1 MKWQLFTI
9 LLLAANVIAG
19 HAIYRQTRERPPAF
33 YFFDVGQ
40 GDSELLNL
48 GDVQILIDGGPP
60 NGKAIKG
67 LEKALAP
74 HDRYIDLIFL
84 THPHLDHFG
93 GLIDIMKRYRVGK
106 FIAGGGKGT
115 APALNDL
122 PKTDLILGEGDT
134 IRYKNYT
141 VTILGP
147 NTTERKNTD
156 PNKTSLIMLLETP
169 KVNIL
174 YMGDAHEDNEER
186 LRKEYKLRADV
197 LKIGHHGSRF
207 SSKEKFLKEIKPKIA
222 IIEVG
227 KNSYGHPHPR
237 VLDRLENM
245 NALIYTTHTNG
256 MIKMILKNKALT
268 VYTEK

>member
-1 MKWQLFTI
+1 MKWQLFI
-9 LLLAANVIAG
+9 FLLLAANIIVWRAVFI
-19 HAIYRQTRERPPAF
+19 QTRERPPAF

-67 LEKALAP
+67 LGKALAP
-74 HDRYIDLIFL
+74 NDRYIDLILL

-93 GLIDIMKRYRVGK
+93 GLIDIMKRYRVGR
-106 FIAGGGKGT
+106 FIDGGGKGT

-122 PKTDLILGEGDT
+122 PPADITLGEGDT
-134 IRYKNYT
+134 IRYQKYT
-141 VTILGP
+141 IKILGP
-147 NTTERKNTD
+147 NTTERADTD
-156 PNKTSLIMLLETP
+156 PNKTSLVTLLETP
-169 KVNIL
+169 KMNIL
-174 YMGDAHEDNEER
+174 YMGDAHEENEER

-197 LKIGHHGSRF
+197 LKVGHHGSRF
-207 SSKEKFLKEIKPKIA
+207 SSKEKFLKEIKPKIT

-227 KNSYGHPHPR
+227 KNSYSHPHPS
-237 VLDRLENM
+237 VLGRLENTS
-245 NALIYTTHTNG
+245 ALIYTTFTNG
-256 MIKMILKNKALT
+256 MIKIISKNDALK

>member
-1 MKWQLFTI
+1 MKWQLFI
-9 LLLAANVIAG
+9 FLLLAANVIAG
-19 HAIYRQTRERPPAF
+19 YAIYQQTREHPPAF

-48 GDVQILIDGGPP
+48 GAVQILIDGGPP

-74 HDRYIDLIFL
+74 NDRYIDLIIL

-106 FIAGGGKGT
+106 FIEGGGAGT

-122 PKTDLILGEGDT
+122 PSTNLTLGEGDI

-141 VTILGP
+141 IKILGP
-147 NTTERKNTD
+147 NDAERKNKD
-156 PNKTSLIMLLETP
+156 PNKTSIILFLETP
-169 KVNIL
+169 KMNIL
-174 YMGDAHEDNEER
+174 YMGDAHEENEER
-186 LRKEYKLRADV
+186 VRKEYKLRADV

-207 SSKEKFLKEIKPKIA
+207 SSEEKFLKEIKPKIA

-227 KNSYGHPHPR
+227 KNSYGHPHPS
-237 VLDRLENM
+237 VINRLENTQ
-245 NALIYTTHTNG
+245 ALIYTTIANG
-256 MIKMILKNKALT
+256 MIKIIPTNNELK